1 MNSHNHLVIMAG
13 GKGSRFWPLSSEECP
28 KQFLDVTGC
37 GHTMIQNTL
46 ARFEGI
52 VPKENVWVVTL
63 AQYAALVHEQLP
75 EVPEQNLLFEPCGRN
90 TAPCICYASWKIKHR
105 DPRANVVVTPSDHHV
120 EDVAAF
126 RTAITEALEYAAET
140 DAMVT
145 LGMKATRPETGYGYI
160 KADLSYASSRRKS
173 IYRVDAFTE
182 KPDFEKA
189 KTYCAQNNY
198 FWNAGIFVWSV
209 STVVNAFRVYAPAL
223 SRIFEGLMDIYGT
236 PAEQAR
242 IDKIYPTCENISVD
256 YAIMEK
262 AEEFFVRPSDFGW
275 SDLGSWSSLREKLP
289 HDERGNATVGS
300 DVALYDTHN
309 CIVHT
314 AGARKVVV
322 QGLDGYV
329 ISEKDGVLLI
339 CKLSEEQRI
348 KLFH

>member
-140 DAMVT
+140 DAMAT
-145 LGMKATRPETGYGYI
+145 LGLRATRP
-160 KADLSYASSRRKS
+160 
-173 IYRVDAFTE
+173 
-182 KPDFEKA
+182 
-189 KTYCAQNNY
+189 
-198 FWNAGIFVWSV
+198 
-209 STVVNAFRVYAPAL
+209 
-223 SRIFEGLMDIYGT
+223 GT
-236 PAEQAR
+236 
-242 IDKIYPTCENISVD
+242 
-256 YAIMEK
+256 
-262 AEEFFVRPSDFGW
+262 
-275 SDLGSWSSLREKLP
+275 
-289 HDERGNATVGS
+289 
-300 DVALYDTHN
+300 
-309 CIVHT
+309 
-314 AGARKVVV
+314 
-322 QGLDGYV
+322 
-329 ISEKDGVLLI
+329 
-339 CKLSEEQRI
+339 
-348 KLFH
+348 